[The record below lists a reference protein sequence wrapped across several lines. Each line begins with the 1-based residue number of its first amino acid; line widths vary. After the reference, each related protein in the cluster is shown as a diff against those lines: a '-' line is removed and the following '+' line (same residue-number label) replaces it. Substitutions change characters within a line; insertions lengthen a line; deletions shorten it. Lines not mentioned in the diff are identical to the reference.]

1 MVIGKMKDRCV
12 TCVVDSIFDID
23 EHIKFRI
30 GYIEGVGQLCL
41 ECLDKIYYKSELN
54 TKDKNEER
62 KMVRLR

>member
-12 TCVVDSIFDID
+12 TCGVDSIFDID

-30 GYIEGVGQLCL
+30 GYIEGVGQLCR
-41 ECLDKIYYKSELN
+41 EWLDKIYYKSELN